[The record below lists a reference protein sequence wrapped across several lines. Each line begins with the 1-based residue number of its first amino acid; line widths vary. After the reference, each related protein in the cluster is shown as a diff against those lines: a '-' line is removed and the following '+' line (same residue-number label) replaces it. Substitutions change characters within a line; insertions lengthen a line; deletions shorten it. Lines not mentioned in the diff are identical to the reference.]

1 MSTQLIE
8 ADETIFEVTV
18 QEDTTSVHLM
28 ALEADQWVRLHGW
41 FGNMKLVHQIAV
53 NIFENSGNSTADS
66 IIGRVIASIASS
78 PSLLTKLPVSSI
90 GNKINEISQWIVEG
104 ATEAEEADDQRIIL
118 SGTDF
123 DTKSDGTVWIAGL
136 GDVPIKLTAE
146 QMLREPVTVE
156 LFSDPMG
163 DSDTVAMVINYR
175 DETFTGRHLSLV

>member
-8 ADETIFEVTV
+8 AEEMIFEVTV

-53 NIFENSGNSTADS
+53 NTFENSRSSTADS
-66 IIGRVIASIASS
+66 IIGRVIASITSS
-78 PSLLTKLPVSSI
+78 PSLLAKLPASSI
-90 GNKINEISQWIVEG
+90 GNKINEVSQWISEG
-104 ATEAEEADDQRIIL
+104 YTEAEEADNQRVIL

-123 DTKSDGTVWIAGL
+123 SVKQDGTVWIAGL
-136 GDVPIKLTAE
+136 GDTTVTLTAE
-146 QMLREPVTVE
+146 QILRDPISIE

-163 DSDTVAMVINYR
+163 DSDTGAMVVNYR
-175 DETFTGRHLSLV
+175 DEKPLSRHLALV